1 MNPATA
7 SAREARTLSALA
19 TACAALVLVV
29 VASSAWLRLAAAP
42 CPPGGCAEFGIAD
55 AVRLAHRVAA
65 MGVTVLALLVT
76 ALAWKPPVRP
86 VLRATAVLALVLV
99 AALAVV
105 GRRSAGAAPPAVL
118 LANLLGG
125 LTLLAACVGL
135 AAAARA
141 PRGRIAFAYV
151 AAAALL
157 AAALATG
164 GVLATSP
171 PAPASA
177 LGLAHRG
184 LAWSAVAAWG
194 LLALG
199 AGPSPR
205 ARLAARLV
213 AVALLAQAVF
223 AVAIPDASLARW
235 LHNLL
240 SAVALAIAV
249 AGTQQARILSRGD
262 AGAPGSALA
271 RP

>member
-1 MNPATA
+1 MKAPALA
-7 SAREARTLSALA
+7 AREGRTLGALA
-19 TACAALVLVV
+19 AACAALVFVV
-29 VASSAWLRLAAAP
+29 VASSAWLRLAAVP
-42 CPPGGCAEFGIAD
+42 CPPGGCAEFGLAD

-76 ALAWKPPVRP
+76 ALAWKPPARP
-86 VLRATAVLALVLV
+86 GLRATAVLVLVLV

-125 LTLLAACVGL
+125 LTLLAACAGL
-135 AAAARA
+135 AAAALA
-141 PRGRIAFAYV
+141 PRGRVAFAF
-151 AAAALL
+151 AAATTLL
-157 AAALATG
+157 AVAIASG

-171 PAPASA
+171 PAHPSG
-177 LGLAHRG
+177 LVLAHRA

-199 AGPSPR
+199 AGPTPG

-213 AVALLAQAVF
+213 AACLVAQAVI
-223 AVAIPDASLARW
+223 AVAAPDATLARW

-240 SAVALAIAV
+240 SSSALAIAV
-249 AGTQQARILSRGD
+249 AGTLQARVPSRGG
-262 AGAPGSALA
+262 AGLPGSALA
-271 RP
+271 GP

>member
-1 MNPATA
+1 MSPPAATA
-7 SAREARTLSALA
+7 RDARTLGTLA
-19 TACAALVLVV
+19 AACAALVLVV
-29 VASSAWLRLAAAP
+29 VASSAWLRLAAVP
-42 CPPGGCAEFGIAD
+42 CPPGGCAEFGLAD

-86 VLRATAVLALVLV
+86 ALRATAVLALVLI

-141 PRGRIAFAYV
+141 PGGRISLAYV

-157 AAALATG
+157 AAALVTG

-171 PAPASA
+171 PAHASG
-177 LGLAHRG
+177 LVLAHRG

-199 AGPSPR
+199 AGTSPR

-213 AVALLAQAVF
+213 AVALLAQAAL
-223 AVAIPDASLARW
+223 AVAAPDAALARW

-240 SAVALAIAV
+240 SSLALACAV
-249 AGTQQARILSRGD
+249 AGALQARLPLRGD